1 MMRTNATKLRELAVD
16 DVDQLIDEVDVLRW
30 YLTSGSDREQLKASE
45 AVRKLAYSH
54 PDVARK
60 LEQALQQ
67 ALTEHRSS
75 DQMRKNIE
83 KAQEFADLSKGVTD
97 DSNLQSLAVSDVDQ
111 LPGQFDTIRT
121 QLTASDEDQQRTA
134 SEAVRK
140 LAYSYPDWAAELR
153 SQLRTLRR
161 QYPEGHTIN
170 RNVAKAEKYID
181 DRATG
186 SKAPL
191 PAATEEHVDVNSSSV
206 ETAVYD
212 DTTGDTEVY
221 TGESTS
227 DTAVYSNNSD
237 PGGESASGFE
247 TNFCPNCGTDLSA
260 LDKQSYCPQC
270 GSELPG

>member
-1 MMRTNATKLRELAVD
+1 M
-16 DVDQLIDEVDVLRW
+16 
-30 YLTSGSDREQLKASE
+30 
-45 AVRKLAYSH
+45 
-54 PDVARK
+54 
-60 LEQALQQ
+60 
-67 ALTEHRSS
+67 
-75 DQMRKNIE
+75 
-83 KAQEFADLSKGVTD
+83 TD
-97 DSNLQSLAVSDVDQ
+97 NSNLHSLAVSDVDQ
-111 LPGQFDTIRT
+111 LIWQLDTIRT
-121 QLTASDEDQQRTA
+121 QLTARDEDRQRTA
-134 SEAVRK
+134 SAAVRK

-161 QYPEGHTIN
+161 QYPEGHAIHRDVT
-170 RNVAKAEKYID
+170 KAEKYID

-191 PAATEEHVDVNSSSV
+191 PAAAEEHVDVNSSSG
-206 ETAVYD
+206 ETAMYD

-237 PGGESASGFE
+237 PRSESAPDFE

>member
-1 MMRTNATKLRELAVD
+1 MAVR
-16 DVDQLIDEVDVLRW
+16 DVDRLVDEVDALRW
-30 YLTSGSDREQLKASE
+30 YLTSGSEYERLQVSE

-60 LEQALQQ
+60 LEPALQQ

-75 DQMRKNIE
+75 DQTRENIE
-83 KAQEFADLSKGVTD
+83 KAQEFANLSKGVTD
-97 DSNLQSLAVSDVDQ
+97 DSNLHTFAVSNVDQ
-111 LPGQFDTIRT
+111 LPRQLDTIRT
-121 QLTASDEDQQRTA
+121 QLTASDEDRQRTA

-153 SQLRTLRR
+153 SPLRTLRR
-161 QYPEGHTIN
+161 QYPEGHTIH
-170 RNVAKAEKYID
+170 RNVTKAETYID

-191 PAATEEHVDVNSSSV
+191 PAAAEEHVDVNSSSG

-212 DTTGDTEVY
+212 DTTSDTEVY

-227 DTAVYSNNSD
+227 DTTVYSDTSD
-237 PGGESASGFE
+237 PEDESDPDFE
-247 TNFCPNCGTDLSA
+247 TNFCPNCGTDLS
-260 LDKQSYCPQC
+260 
-270 GSELPG
+270 GVR

>member
-1 MMRTNATKLRELAVD
+1 MRSDAADLRELAVR
-16 DVDQLIDEVDVLRW
+16 DVDRLVDEVDALRW
-30 YLTSGSDREQLKASE
+30 YLTSGTDRERRKVSE

-60 LEQALQQ
+60 LEPALQQ
-67 ALTEHRSS
+67 ALAEHQSS
-75 DQMRKNIE
+75 DKTRKNIE
-83 KAQEFADLSKGVTD
+83 KAQEFADLSKGNID

-111 LPGQFDTIRT
+111 LPGQLDTIRT
-121 QLTASDEDQQRTA
+121 QLTASDEDRQRTA

-161 QYPEGHTIN
+161 QYPEGHAIH
-170 RNVAKAEKYID
+170 RNVTKAERYID

-186 SKAPL
+186 TKAPL
-191 PAATEEHVDVNSSSV
+191 PAAAEEHVDVNASSGD
-206 ETAVYD
+206 TAVYD

-221 TGESTS
+221 TANSTS
-227 DTAVYSNNSD
+227 DTAVYSGDSD
-237 PGGESASGFE
+237 PVDESAPNFE

-260 LDKQSYCPQC
+260 LDEQSYCPHC
-270 GSELPG
+270 GSELPT